1 MGRSV
6 SGAGNSRGLNDEH
19 AVPTIRFARPRS
31 NSLAAIA
38 PARVASLICANSV
51 LLRAQSLWVLFLL
64 PPPQPSPASGGGS
77 APSSCT
83 VVLYLVCKSPL
94 ILHAAEAAHDLPF
107 LRGYRLHGE
116 ARIFR
121 ERHLL
126 EPWFGLD
133 RRQRHRLRKRLHRL
147 DVDREKHALLV
158 GGIVVA
164 LADHLDDADDL
175 LLLAGV
181 IEQGVLALLHL
192 L

>member
-6 SGAGNSRGLNDEH
+6 SGAGNSRRLNDEH

-38 PARVASLICANSV
+38 PARVASSICANSV

-126 EPWFGLD
+126 EPWFCLD
-133 RRQRHRLRKRLHRL
+133 RRPRHRLPQRLHRPV
-147 DVDREKHALLV
+147 VDRDKPPLLIA
-158 GGIVVA
+158 GILVS
-164 LADHLDDADDL
+164 LSSSL
-175 LLLAGV
+175 
-181 IEQGVLALLHL
+181 
-192 L
+192 